1 MIEIHTHIL
10 PGLDDGAR
18 SKEEALEMVLQ
29 ASEQGIQHIVAT
41 PHHGNGVFEAPV
53 EVVLQQ
59 VEEMNE
65 LIGRYGLQVT
75 IHTGQEIRVNA
86 GLIDGWENNELLT
99 VANSKYILLEL
110 PHSYVPA
117 YLLDLLNEFSIRGIV
132 PVIAHPERNKEVG
145 ETPELL
151 EAWIRQGALCQ
162 VTAHSLIGQFG
173 RRIQKLSVQLL
184 KRGLIH
190 FVSSDAHNY
199 HTRSFA
205 LREAYRLTERVVGRG
220 GMNRLKD
227 NSRRLLANEEI
238 AVDMPSKAQKKLLFW

>member
-1 MIEIHTHIL
+1 MIEMHTHIL

-41 PHHGNGVFEAPV
+41 PHHGNEYFEAPRKVV
-53 EVVLQQ
+53 ERQ
-59 VEEMNE
+59 VAELNE
-65 LIGRYGLQVT
+65 FISSHGVEVT
-75 IHTGQEIRVNA
+75 IHAGQEIRVNA
-86 GLIDGWENNELLT
+86 DLIAEWEQNKLLT
-99 VANSKYILLEL
+99 LANSKYILLEL
-110 PHSYVPA
+110 PHNHVPSY
-117 YLLDLLNEFSIRGIV
+117 LMDLLYELSIRGLV
-132 PVIAHPERNKEVG
+132 PVIAHPERYKEVG

-151 EAWIRQGALCQ
+151 ETWIKQGALCQ
-162 VTAHSLIGQFG
+162 VTAHSLTGQFS

-184 KRGLIH
+184 KRRLIH
-190 FVSSDAHNY
+190 FVSSDAHNFY
-199 HTRSFA
+199 TRSFA

-238 AVDMPSKAQKKLLFW
+238 AVDMPLKAQKKLLFW